1 MELELRKVEIAD
13 IVFDSKNEIVD
24 HVLHLDK
31 TALTEVVMEDKRIKA
46 VDFDIARPGESVR
59 IIPVKDVIEPR
70 AKLGG
75 DTFPGIFKETM
86 EEGGHG
92 ITYALKGCAVTT
104 TGPIV
109 GFQEGLIDMCGPAA
123 QYTPFSKL
131 NHIVMVIEKQ
141 PELDPHEHEQVVR
154 TAGIR
159 LAKFIGEL
167 AFSCEDYESEA
178 YKWGNIGEKYGQYPD
193 LPKVVYVYNCMSQG
207 LLHDT
212 YFYGRDS
219 KQMVPTIITP
229 LEVMDGALVSGN
241 CVSPGSK
248 TTTWH
253 HLNNAVIKECMEK
266 HGKEINFMGVV
277 LNPLMVSLKEKY
289 RDCMMTIRTVEML
302 GAEGVI
308 ISQEGFG
315 NPTTD
320 LMLVCQG
327 LEKRGIKTVIITNE
341 DAGVDGMSESL
352 PDSVTEAN
360 AIVSTGNSN
369 ATIMLPKMDKIIGVL
384 EDVAKT
390 TGGNVDSIQEDGRLL
405 IEIHGIMGGHNLQGN
420 TYLGAITI

>member
-1 MELELRKVEIAD
+1 MKLELRNVVIRD
-13 IVFDSKNEIVD
+13 IVFSDENKVEDHILYVSKDSLEQI
-24 HVLHLDK
+24 
-31 TALTEVVMEDKRIKA
+31 VMEDARVKS
-46 VDFDIARPGESVR
+46 VTFDIARPGESVR

-70 AKLGG
+70 AKKDGAI
-75 DTFPGIFKETM
+75 FPGTFEETM

-92 ITYALKGCAVTT
+92 ITYALKGCAVTS

-109 GFQEGLIDMCGPAA
+109 GFQEGLIDMSGPAA
-123 QYTPFSKL
+123 EYTMFSRL
-131 NHIVMVIEKQ
+131 NHLVMVIEKQ
-141 PELDPHEHEQVVR
+141 PDLDPHEHEQVVR
-154 TAGIR
+154 LAGLR
-159 LAKFIGEL
+159 LAKYVGEIGFTS
-167 AFSCEDYESEA
+167 ADYESEF
-178 YKWGNIGEKYGQYPD
+178 YEWDSIGEKFGQYPG

-219 KQMVPTIITP
+219 KMMVPTIVTP
-229 LEVMDGALVSGN
+229 LEVMDGAIVSGN

-253 HLNNAVIKECMEK
+253 HLNNAVIKECLEK
-266 HGKEINFMGVV
+266 HGKEINFMGIV

-289 RDCMMTIRTVEML
+289 RDCMLTIRTVEML
-302 GAEGVI
+302 GADGVI

-352 PDSVTEAN
+352 PDSVPEAN

-369 ATIMLPKMDKIIGVL
+369 ATILLPKMEKTIGVL

-390 TGGNVDSIQEDGRLL
+390 TGGNVDSIQEDGSLL

-420 TYLGAITI
+420 TYLGATTI

>member
-1 MELELRKVEIAD
+1 MHLELRKVQIQNIAFGEENA
-13 IVFDSKNEIVD
+13 IRD
-24 HVLHLDK
+24 HVLYLNKDS
-31 TALTEVVMEDKRIKA
+31 LTEEIMKDKRIKK

-70 AKLGG
+70 AKLEG
-75 DTFPGIFKETM
+75 DIFPGIFKETM
-86 EEGGHG
+86 EEGGYG
-92 ITYALKGCAVTT
+92 VTYALKGCAVTT

-109 GFQEGLIDMCGPAA
+109 GFQEGLIDMSGPAA
-123 QYTPFSKL
+123 EYTPFSKL
-131 NHIVMVIEKQ
+131 NHLVMVIEKQ
-141 PELDPHEHEQVVR
+141 PEFDAHEHEQMVR
-154 TAGIR
+154 MAGIR
-159 LAKFIGEL
+159 LAAFVGQL
-167 AFSCEDYESEA
+167 AVGQEEYESEE
-178 YKWGNIGEKYGQYPD
+178 YTWDSIGEKYAQYPD

-219 KQMVPTIITP
+219 KQMVPTMITP

-253 HLNNAVIKECMEK
+253 HLNNAVIEECMKK
-266 HGKEINFMGVV
+266 HGKEINFMGIV

-289 RDCMMTIRTVEML
+289 RDCMLTVRMVEML
-302 GAEGVI
+302 GADGVI

-352 PDSVTEAN
+352 PDSVTEAD

-369 ATIMLPKMDKIIGVL
+369 ATIMLPKMEKTIGVL
-384 EDVAKT
+384 SDVAKT
-390 TGGNVDSIQEDGRLL
+390 TGGNVDSIQDDGRLL